1 MENKVLA
8 VILARSGSKGIKD
21 KNIQQINGK
30 PLIAWS
36 IETCLKSNKIHK
48 IIVSTDSKKYA
59 RIAKKYGAHETII
72 RPKKISK
79 SLSTDYEAIIHL
91 IKHYKKINYT
101 FIAHIRPTTPD
112 RKVRDI
118 DKAIKIFKKSKF
130 SSLRSVHEMTETAYK
145 SLELDKKNCLKPLKN
160 ISLNLDQINKPRQFF
175 KKTYTPNGVIDI
187 YRKNFILKN
196 KRLFGKK
203 VLGYKTAFTNEIDT
217 IEQLNYMRYKLE
229 KKNGKIN
236 KRF

>member
-1 MENKVLA
+1 M
-8 VILARSGSKGIKD
+8 
-21 KNIQQINGK
+21 
-30 PLIAWS
+30 
-36 IETCLKSNKIHK
+36 
-48 IIVSTDSKKYA
+48 
-59 RIAKKYGAHETII
+59 
-72 RPKKISK
+72 
-79 SLSTDYEAIIHL
+79 
-91 IKHYKKINYT
+91 
-101 FIAHIRPTTPD
+101 
-112 RKVRDI
+112 
-118 DKAIKIFKKSKF
+118 
-130 SSLRSVHEMTETAYK
+130 
-145 SLELDKKNCLKPLKN
+145 KPLKN